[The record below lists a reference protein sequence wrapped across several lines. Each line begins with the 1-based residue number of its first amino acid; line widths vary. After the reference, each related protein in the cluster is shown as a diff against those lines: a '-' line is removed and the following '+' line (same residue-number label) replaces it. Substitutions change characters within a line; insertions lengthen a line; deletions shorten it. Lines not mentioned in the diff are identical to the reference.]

1 MVRDRHDD
9 LILARPPRTLRQPAD
24 AAQHVGHVGDIPAVE
39 AFRRESTSRTGP
51 RKESF
56 RASLRMWAGR
66 VSGRSDRRLLFSLVR
81 ATDAL
86 ATHLDL
92 VVDRLNA
99 QETITADV
107 SDAFGGDITQLR
119 AEVLQLR
126 RLLTDRTRAAEE

>member
-1 MVRDRHDD
+1 MVRDPHDD

-24 AAQHVGHVGDIPAVE
+24 APQQVGHVGDVPAVE
-39 AFRRESTSRTGP
+39 AFRREWTSQTGP
-51 RKESF
+51 GTGSF
-56 RASLRMWAGR
+56 RTSLRAWAGR
-66 VSGRSDRRLLFSLVR
+66 VSGRSDRRLLFSLAR

-86 ATHLDL
+86 ASRLDL
-92 VVDRLNA
+92 LVDRLNA

-126 RLLTDRTRAAEE
+126 RLLTDRNGAAEA